1 MRALRTVGTDMRA
14 STPARVVAVDPG
26 ATTTVVVEVVN
37 TGEVIDGI
45 SANLIGLP
53 PECVSCQPAML
64 PLFPGARGEL
74 VLTLAVPAAH
84 PAGRHPLSVEL
95 VSNGARAESTF
106 LDVDLDV
113 APRPSMTLVPKPR
126 IVRARR
132 SGRFVLEVA
141 NDGNLPV
148 NVGLE
153 AVDVDRSTKATFTP
167 QQLRV
172 EPGAAAPVLL
182 HVRGPRMITGGEAER
197 PVQVVA
203 TATRADLPPDADPSA
218 NDAPVPPREVGLKL
232 RQRPLVSRGML
243 TALILLSIVALWA
256 GVFLLGL
263 TKVFSNDPMTKS
275 APASFFVASQGGA
288 TGQGGAQGARNNG
301 SASAGSTPAGALPKS
316 GQLPA
321 GIGGEI
327 TGTVIS
333 SSTEQPV
340 GQILVEAYRA
350 SGKSKNPV
358 SSAATQS
365 DGTFTLGG
373 LFPTQYVLKFSANG
387 GFKPVWYPNA
397 PSRGGARAVG
407 AQAQGLTS
415 GINAVIQGLPA
426 SITGTVDPGDTLHH
440 VITTVTARPLNVA
453 GGSAHSITVT
463 TTGAGKYTFPKLA
476 APANYELTFTT
487 PGYQTSTLLDT
498 VNGGDKRIESSVTLG
513 AAQGGISGL
522 VVGGDSATSPPVGGA
537 TVSTTVD
544 GKTVSVLTPTT
555 GAVGTFAIPNLPTPA
570 TYVLNYS
577 APGHGTWTEVVEL
590 AAGQSYTKA
599 LGKLTSGT
607 GTITGLV
614 RDGDSSGLLG
624 GVTVT
629 VGGSA
634 ASTAAGSDPSGVA
647 TTSSPTTTTLTNGN
661 VGGFSFSGLA
671 DGQYTLSFSLTG
683 YTSASVPVVID
694 SSRPA
699 GKRAPVVQVRLYKQA
714 GDITGTVW
722 VDGTATPGA
731 TLTATDGTQT
741 YTATSSS
748 AGGQLPQGG
757 YDLAGLPPGTYSVT
771 ATSPGAKQQTRIV
784 TVGRGKTV
792 TGQDFAMRGD

>member
-1 MRALRTVGTDMRA
+1 MRA
-14 STPARVVAVDPG
+14 STPARVVAVEPG
-26 ATTTVVVEVVN
+26 DAATIVIEVVN
-37 TGEVIDGI
+37 TGDVIDGI

-53 PECVSCQPAML
+53 AECVSCQPAML

-74 VLTLAVPAAH
+74 TLTLAVPAGQ

-95 VSNGARAESTF
+95 VSNGARTDSTF

-113 APRPSMTLVPKPR
+113 APRPSMTVSPKPR

-148 NVGLE
+148 DVALE
-153 AVDVDRSTKATFTP
+153 AVDVDRSTKATFAP
-167 QQLRV
+167 QQLRI
-172 EPGAAAPVLL
+172 EAGATVPVLL
-182 HVRGPRMITGGEAER
+182 HVRGPRMITGAEAER

-218 NDAPVPPREVGLKL
+218 NDVTVPPREIGLKL
-232 RQRPLVSRGML
+232 RQRPLVSRGVL
-243 TALILLSIVALWA
+243 TALILLSIIALWA

-333 SSTEQPV
+333 ASTEQPV

-350 SGKSKNPV
+350 GGGKSGSPV

-397 PSRGGARAVG
+397 PSRSGARHIE

-440 VITTVTARPLNVA
+440 VTTTVTARPLDVA
-453 GGSAHSITVT
+453 GGSAHSLTVT
-463 TTGAGKYTFPKLA
+463 TTGAGKYEFPKLA
-476 APANYELTFTT
+476 APASYELTFTT

-498 VNGGDKRIESSVTLG
+498 VNGGDKRIEASVTLG

-522 VVGGDSATSPPVGGA
+522 VVGGNSASATPVGGA

-599 LGKLTSGT
+599 LGKLASGT
-607 GTITGLV
+607 GTISGIV
-614 RDGDSSGLLG
+614 RDGGSGSPLG

-634 ASTAAGSDPSGVA
+634 STATTGTDPTGAST
-647 TTSSPTTTTLTNGN
+647 TTPTTTSPTTTTLTNGN
-661 VGGFSFSGLA
+661 VGGFSFSDLA
-671 DGQYTLSFSLTG
+671 DGHYTLGFSLPG
-683 YTSASVPVVID
+683 YTAASVPVLVD
-694 SSRPA
+694 SNRPP
-699 GKRAPVVQVRLYKQA
+699 GKRAPIVQVRLYKQA
-714 GDITGTVW
+714 GDIEGIVW
-722 VDGTATPGA
+722 VDGVPTASA
-731 TLTATDGTQT
+731 TVTATDGTQT
-741 YTATSSS
+741 YTATTSS
-748 AGGQLPQGG
+748 AGGLLPAGG

-771 ATSPGAKQQTRIV
+771 ATVPGAHQQTRIV

-792 TGQDFAMRGD
+792 SGQDLHLAGD

>member
-1 MRALRTVGTDMRA
+1 MRA
-14 STPARVVAVDPG
+14 STPVRVVAVDPG
-26 ATTTVVVEVVN
+26 AAATVVVGVVN

-74 VLTLAVPAAH
+74 VLSLAVPPSH

-95 VSNGARAESTF
+95 VSNGARADSTF

-113 APRPSMTLVPKPR
+113 APRPSMTVVPKPR

-132 SGRFVLEVA
+132 SGRFVLEVT

-148 NVGLE
+148 DVALE
-153 AVDVDRSTKATFTP
+153 AVDVDRSTKANFTP

-218 NDAPVPPREVGLKL
+218 NDAPVPPREIGLKL
-232 RQRPLVSRGML
+232 RQRPLVSRGVL
-243 TALILLSIVALWA
+243 TALILLGIVGLWA

-350 SGKSKNPV
+350 SGTSKSPV

-373 LFPTQYVLKFSANG
+373 LFPTQYLLKFSANG

-397 PSRGGARAVG
+397 PGRGGARAVG
-407 AQAQGLTS
+407 AEAQGLTS

-426 SITGTVDPGDTLHH
+426 SITGSVDPGDTLHQ
-440 VITTVTARPLNVA
+440 VTSTVTARPLNVA

-463 TTGAGKYTFPKLA
+463 THGGKYTFPKLA
-476 APANYELTFTT
+476 APASYQLTFTT

-498 VNGGDKRIESSVTLG
+498 VNGGDKRIEASVTLG

-522 VVGGDSATSPPVGGA
+522 VVGGDSGTSPPVGGA

-607 GTITGLV
+607 GTISGIV
-614 RDGDSSGLLG
+614 HDGDSSGLLG

-634 ASTAAGSDPSGVA
+634 ASTTAGTDPAGTA
-647 TTSSPTTTTLTNGN
+647 TTTSPTTTTLTNGN
-661 VGGFSFSGLA
+661 IGAFSFNGLA
-671 DGQYTLSFSLTG
+671 DGQYTLSFSLDG
-683 YTSASVPVVID
+683 YTPASVPVVVD

-699 GKRAPVVQVRLYKQA
+699 GKRAPIVQVRLYKQA
-714 GDITGTVW
+714 GDITGIVW
-722 VDGTATPGA
+722 VNDVAMPGA

-741 YTATSSS
+741 FTAMSSS
-748 AGGQLPQGG
+748 AGGQLPAGG
-757 YDLAGLPPGTYSVT
+757 YDLSGLPPGTYSVT
-771 ATSPGAKQQTRIV
+771 ATVPGAKQQTRIV
-784 TVGRGKTV
+784 TVGRGQTV
-792 TGQDFAMRGD
+792 TGQDLHMRGD